1 MYVLYNTLH
10 TLLYVCMY
18 KYTIISYHGTM
29 AMTTKQGV
37 AESKTTNLLHTY
49 INDFIPQTPK
59 GNATL
64 PKDSP
69 PPPPSSSPPGPP
81 SRGVVEGKSVAEK
94 IWGREG
100 GKEKKGKKEKKVI
113 I

>member
-1 MYVLYNTLH
+1 MYCTWMYVLYNTYC
-10 TLLYVCMY
+10 TLLYICMYQMY

-37 AESKTTNLLHTY
+37 AESKTTILLHTY

-69 PPPPSSSPPGPP
+69 PPPPSLLG
-81 SRGVVEGKSVAEK
+81 A
-94 IWGREG
+94 
-100 GKEKKGKKEKKVI
+100 
-113 I
+113 